1 MKRFITLALV
11 GVLGIGVL
19 TGCGTEGKPSS
30 TKQDAK
36 LTEQNQRKAN
46 AAVGW
51 PKVSKFAEKV
61 QLKRYYEEVDDPNRT
76 GYVYLL
82 NYGKIMA
89 EYTVK
94 GKVSSLNSS
103 FTAPEQYRDCGQSCG
118 VTIPLAEPDGS
129 YGEYPNGIFFWT
141 TDGVLIEWSGD
152 YQYSTQRLELREPP
166 QISLVKDVE

>member
-1 MKRFITLALV
+1 MKRIVIFALAATFA
-11 GVLGIGVL
+11 LGGL
-19 TGCGTEGKPSS
+19 TACEEAPSS
-30 TKQDAK
+30 VKEDRK
-36 LTEQNQRKAN
+36 LTEQNQSKKN
-46 AAVGW
+46 KVVGF
-51 PKVSKFAEKV
+51 PKVKNFAESQ

-103 FTAPEQYRDCGQSCG
+103 FTAPETAQKVCDGCDRQ
-118 VTIPLAEPDGS
+118 VLPQAEPDGS
-129 YGEYPNGIFFWT
+129 YGDYPDGIFFWT

-152 YQYSTQRLELREPP
+152 YQYSTERLELREPP
-166 QISLVKDVE
+166 QISLVKEVK